1 MATQGLC
8 NYLKSKESE
17 LPSPLKV
24 TIAYDSRLQSPLLS
38 RITAEVL
45 SGNGIEALIYPE
57 LRPTPQLS
65 FTVSHLGCAAGIV
78 ITASHNPPEYNG
90 YKVYYSDGAQIT
102 APHDSAIIN
111 EVRNVKSLGDVKRS
125 TDNIVELGTDL
136 DDEYRKK
143 ILTLRRSSSLS
154 EGSEVKLVYTGLHG
168 TGTVTV
174 PQALKEFGF

>member
-1 MATQGLC
+1 MEMEFGTGGMRGKCAPGTNRINTATIAMATQGLC

-102 APHDSAIIN
+102 APHDQAIIN
-111 EVRNVKSLGDVKRS
+111 EVRKVKSLGDVKRS
-125 TDNIVELGTDL
+125 TDNVVELGTEL
-136 DDEYRKK
+136 DVAQKK
-143 ILTLRRSSSLS
+143 ILTSKRSSSLRRI
-154 EGSEVKLVYTGLHG
+154 
-168 TGTVTV
+168 
-174 PQALKEFGF
+174 